1 MPPPQPWGLRLEES
15 VKVSSSKVRVVLDPP
30 PFVPVTYVANAP
42 ITNSFGLKNEVG
54 GGGAITCSEDTSGSP
69 AKVTTACDAI
79 AKTVKTI
86 IFFIG
91 AMLSSI
97 WLYFAKYMRTHANL

>member
-1 MPPPQPWGLRLEES
+1 MNI
-15 VKVSSSKVRVVLDPP
+15 SSSNKVRVVLDPP

-42 ITNSFGLKNEVG
+42 ITNSFGLKNDAG
-54 GGGAITCSEDTSGSP
+54 GGEGGAITCSEDTSGSP
-69 AKVTTACDAI
+69 AKVTTACNAI